1 MVGFNQLR
9 FMMGYLATPRHQIGF
24 CHSTSYSNLLSAPKK
39 LHLTHR
45 TKEFVQAQQELLE
58 AGTPSVEE
66 NAESLLKSIQEVVLY
81 TCIDARAKN
90 VLKSSRKKEPLLIP
104 NLSDLTQQDVNFV
117 MLQVTA
123 TVERAM
129 SVLEKEGFMWNF
141 QMTPCF
147 AQVAVTPM
155 QNRRDKKTSV
165 WPRFLLGKN
174 WLCQRLNFPCWNS
187 ILILP
192 LPQLLEQATKSGRE
206 QGLETKYWEERRN
219 VGLCFLDC
227 ISFFNWLELISDVCS
242 CPG

>member
-1 MVGFNQLR
+1 M
-9 FMMGYLATPRHQIGF
+9 FMIYHGGIQSIAIHDGLSRH
-24 CHSTSYSNLLSAPKK
+24 
-39 LHLTHR
+39 
-45 TKEFVQAQQELLE
+45 
-58 AGTPSVEE
+58 TPSSNWVL
-66 NAESLLKSIQEVVLY
+66 SFHQLLKFAQCPEEIASHPSYQGIRSGAAGVVGGWNSIGWRKCRKFAKVDSRS
-81 TCIDARAKN
+81 CIIYLHRRKG
-90 VLKSSRKKEPLLIP
+90 RKKEPLLIP
-104 NLSDLTQQDVNFV
+104 NLSDLTHQDVNFV

-155 QNRRDKKTSV
+155 QNWRDKKTSV